1 MNDKVV
7 VLPVSD
13 ASELA
18 QRLLDLQPKN
28 AVLVMMDEDVITIRT
43 TQLDDTVRMFGALE
57 FAKMHIWSGL

>member
-1 MNDKVV
+1 MNDKVI

-43 TQLDDTVRMFGALE
+43 TQLDDTVRTLGALE
-57 FAKMHIWSGL
+57 FAKLHIWNGL